1 MSHCLGRQS
10 WETPIG
16 AVAESS
22 LEVLEAWPLDRKRM
36 EKGEDLQTG
45 IQIQLFDFAMV
56 KPWRLKELSDHQ
68 PCHAMHR
75 RGDNFGEELGQW
87 WWCCAAL
94 GDRLARLDKAATLD
108 RGCWGEAFHFV
119 ERAAERIIWRG
130 LLFDEIE
137 TEVPIL
143 QDPGLSYEACPAA
156 VLLAVLSCGARAAA
170 ARHHALLEQWNEAF
184 AVWNSLPWTRSLVWY
199 NLQDPLVRSGMYAA
213 VSQNKA
219 LDVHVQCH
227 QHSGASI
234 LAEQSGRQSSAV
246 DTCTSGPLASGSETI
261 CLDHA
266 ASGSMAPFGIWERNL
281 EPVFSESLKDPVL
294 ERIFGLIGV
303 TSGYYVEVGT
313 QSGEQCNTRYLRV
326 RYGFSGLMVDDN
338 FRNPNVNQKRRF
350 VTPANVVEIFHENDV
365 PKDFDMLSLDTDG
378 FEWLLWLKLQK
389 AGFSPRLV
397 VLEYGEN
404 LPFMDDVLVRYT
416 TLPIHRLCLSQLQQ
430 FPRISGGSIYSLLQL
445 GMAWGYRL
453 IHIVACGTSDLIFVR
468 KDVLEASGV
477 TFPAQDD
484 AEGLCALATYQCQAK
499 CVRQWPKAKPDKAAF
514 TTAAKVLQG
523 DFEFRQVWGHER
535 QGSSIGKKYPDLKA
549 FGMVEQRKRTKE
561 IGSNSDLKDVE
572 ILGAGFAM
580 GNHVACCG
588 HGAVTEPEVGPGPPP
603 KPQEEETVE
612 ISPKGVIEEAK
623 AKDVEEMPPSP
634 TSPTSQEKR
643 QQFGSRVVSSCSLQ
657 GIHID
662 EDGGGVKIDGGR
674 LRKEMGISYMKRLA
688 ASRAPWPS
696 WEFKQEQDQFSFCNH
711 TMLGDIREEFVADGT
726 PYSTVDGHKQTLECA
741 AIWEGSTLV
750 IERCGPQGRFREE
763 RSIDEKGQLH
773 FKLQGMEEKSIAWG
787 RTFKRKGLL
796 DDWA

>member
-1 MSHCLGRQS
+1 MAIEGVGSVVVVLCSSRPPL
-10 WETPIG
+10 TP
-16 AVAESS
+16 S
-22 LEVLEAWPLDRKRM
+22 DF
-36 EKGEDLQTG
+36 LQ
-45 IQIQLFDFAMV
+45 
-56 KPWRLKELSDHQ
+56 
-68 PCHAMHR
+68 
-75 RGDNFGEELGQW
+75 
-87 WWCCAAL
+87 
-94 GDRLARLDKAATLD
+94 GDRLARLDTAATLD

-213 VSQNKA
+213 VSQNKVLNACLLRPGDVCQKIVATATDSLSRAAGMSLSVAADGYVNLPGYSELA
-219 LDVHVQCH
+219 LSMHVMANYPHLLQHDDCVGARLLAHLVTARRLLDLMPALGMRHVVSAQTLTKLLLKNDTESPAYGAAVNMLGHGLEVHQFWLSKAAANPRPSTPAPV
-227 QHSGASI
+227 
-234 LAEQSGRQSSAV
+234 
-246 DTCTSGPLASGSETI
+246 
-261 CLDHA
+261 

-535 QGSSIGKKYPDLKA
+535 L
-549 FGMVEQRKRTKE
+549 M
-561 IGSNSDLKDVE
+561 
-572 ILGAGFAM
+572 
-580 GNHVACCG
+580 
-588 HGAVTEPEVGPGPPP
+588 
-603 KPQEEETVE
+603 
-612 ISPKGVIEEAK
+612 
-623 AKDVEEMPPSP
+623 
-634 TSPTSQEKR
+634 
-643 QQFGSRVVSSCSLQ
+643 
-657 GIHID
+657 D
-662 EDGGGVKIDGGR
+662 E
-674 LRKEMGISYMKRLA
+674 L
-688 ASRAPWPS
+688 
-696 WEFKQEQDQFSFCNH
+696 C
-711 TMLGDIREEFVADGT
+711 
-726 PYSTVDGHKQTLECA
+726 
-741 AIWEGSTLV
+741 
-750 IERCGPQGRFREE
+750 
-763 RSIDEKGQLH
+763 
-773 FKLQGMEEKSIAWG
+773 
-787 RTFKRKGLL
+787 
-796 DDWA
+796 